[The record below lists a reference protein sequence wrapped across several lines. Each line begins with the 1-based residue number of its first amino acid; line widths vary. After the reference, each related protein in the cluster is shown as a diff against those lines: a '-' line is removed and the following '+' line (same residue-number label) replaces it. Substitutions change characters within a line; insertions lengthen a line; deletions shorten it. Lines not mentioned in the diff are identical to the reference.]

1 MVGRE
6 DDMLSP
12 YMEETPGMVE
22 GRPGNG
28 RIAASL
34 GLFLLGF
41 SLTAAVLH
49 GLVRDSLWLHADIRS
64 EKLLIMKEWQGK
76 AVSGSFG
83 SSHMHNGFDPR
94 AFDAALQGTAL
105 ATRSINE
112 GVAGGSQSEQRAVAL
127 EFVRGLR
134 WPPTR
139 TDGAAPH
146 ACFVLLEIT
155 AGANFTNDHLVHPR
169 AINIY
174 DWRTARFVAQLTDAG
189 MGWWRRLGRVGY
201 AVAAMGLHYMNVGMV
216 SSKIFPAPVDHDGFL
231 KETEND
237 RRGMIVD
244 EMTPAIVDY
253 VAAEFSKQPKVS
265 RASMQAV
272 LPGNIELLQE
282 LNNASMVRNVQFLY
296 VVMPMV
302 ADLREHPVYPATIA
316 GPEGPEPILNLARPD
331 VYPELYQVQ
340 YWHDDAHLNEA
351 GAGFASRLLA
361 EQIKAWYAR
370 NPAAARCGG

>member
-6 DDMLSP
+6 DDMLNP
-12 YMEETPGMVE
+12 DMGETPGVVE
-22 GRPGNG
+22 DRPSKR
-28 RIAASL
+28 RIAVSL

-41 SLTAAVLH
+41 ILTAAVLH
-49 GLVRDSLWLHADIRS
+49 GLVRDPLRLHADIRS
-64 EKLLIMKEWQGK
+64 EKLLIMDAWQGR
-76 AVSGSFG
+76 AVSSSFG
-83 SSHMHNGFDPR
+83 SSHMHDGFDPR

-112 GVAGGSQSEQRAVAL
+112 GVAGGSQSEQRTMAL
-127 EFVRGLR
+127 EFVRRLQ
-134 WPPTR
+134 WPPVR
-139 TDGAAPH
+139 SDGQAPR

-174 DWRTARFVAQLTDAG
+174 DWRTAEFIAQLTDAS
-189 MGWWRRLGRVGY
+189 MGWSRRLGRMGY
-201 AVAAMGLHYMNVGMV
+201 AVAAAGLHYMNMGMV
-216 SSKIFPAPVDHDGFL
+216 SSKIFPAPMDRVFFL
-231 KETEND
+231 NETEDD
-237 RRGMIVD
+237 RRGLIVD
-244 EMTPAIVDY
+244 EMTPSVVDH
-253 VAAEFSKQPKVS
+253 VKEEFAKQPKVS

-282 LNNASMVRNVQFLY
+282 LNNASAVRHVQFLY
-296 VVMPMV
+296 VVMPMLD
-302 ADLREHPVYPATIA
+302 DLREHPEYPETMA

-331 VYPELYQVQ
+331 VYPELYQPK
-340 YWHDDAHLNEA
+340 YWHDEAHLNEA
-351 GAGFASRLLA
+351 GAGVASRLLA